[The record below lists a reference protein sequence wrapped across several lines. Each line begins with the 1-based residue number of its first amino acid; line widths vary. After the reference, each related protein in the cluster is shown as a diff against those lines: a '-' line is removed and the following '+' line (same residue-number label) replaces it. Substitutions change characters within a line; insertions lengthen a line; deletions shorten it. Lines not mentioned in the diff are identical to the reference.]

1 MVPLLGR
8 KAKIECFDSR
18 KIFFYSTKINILK
31 VDFLLTSFIFRIYI
45 YATNYIILKRAIDYT
60 V

>member
-31 VDFLLTSFIFRIYI
+31 VDFLLTSFIFRIYMRL
-45 YATNYIILKRAIDYT
+45 II
-60 V
+60 